1 MLTISNYHYI
11 REDFSTPYPS
21 IFGVTPSGFKQQLKL
36 LKNNYECIA
45 PSELLNH
52 TNEILNSKDNYF
64 FITFDDG
71 LKEQFELALPVLD
84 ELSIPAVFFA
94 NSRNY
99 EEKRMSTVH
108 KIHLLRS
115 CIAPSNLVEQINNLG
130 SSIALSERDVN
141 YAQSVY
147 IYDDKESAAL
157 KYLLNFK
164 MDFKIQEELITTI
177 FNQYFKEDKIVEE
190 LYMNK
195 NQIVELS
202 KMNYLG
208 SHTHNHFPVGLLNTN
223 EIQFELDHSKVFFE
237 NLTERKI
244 EMVAYPYGSPEAST
258 EEVGSIAEN
267 VGYKLGFTTT
277 RGVNTNQNNH
287 LLLNRFDCNDL
298 PGGKNYKKA

>member
-11 REDFSTPYPS
+11 REDFSSPYPS
-21 IFGVTPSGFKQQLKL
+21 IFGVTPNGFKQQLKL
-36 LKNNYECIA
+36 LKNEYESVT

-52 TNEILNSKDNYF
+52 TDNILTSKDNYF

-71 LKEQFELALPVLD
+71 LKEQFELALPILD

-94 NSRNY
+94 NSRNF
-99 EEKRMSTVH
+99 EEKRISTVH

-115 CIAPSNLVEQINNLG
+115 KIAPSKLIEEITRFGQTI
-130 SSIALSERDVN
+130 SLSETEAKH
-141 YAQSVY
+141 AQSVY
-147 IYDDKESAAL
+147 IYDDEESATL

-164 MDFKIQEELITTI
+164 MDFKIQEELIAAI
-177 FNQYFKEDKIVEE
+177 FDNYFDENQILQES
-190 LYMNK
+190 YMTE

-208 SHTHNHFPVGLLNTN
+208 SHTHTHFPVGLLKVN
-223 EIQFELDHSKVFFE
+223 EMQFELEHSKSFFE
-237 NLTERKI
+237 KLTNTKI
-244 EMVAYPYGSPEAST
+244 EMVAYPYGSPEACT
-258 EEVGSIAEN
+258 EEVALIAKN

-277 RGVNTNQNNH
+277 RGINTNHNNH

-298 PGGKNYKKA
+298 PGGKNYKEI

>member
-21 IFGVTPSGFKQQLKL
+21 IFGVTPNGFKQQLKL
-36 LKNNYECIA
+36 LKNEYESVT
-45 PSELLNH
+45 PSELLNY
-52 TNEILNSKDNYF
+52 TDDILKSKDNYF
-64 FITFDDG
+64 FVTFDDG
-71 LKEQFELALPVLD
+71 LKEQFELALPILD

-115 CIAPSNLVEQINNLG
+115 KLAPSKLIEEITRFGQTI
-130 SSIALSERDVN
+130 SLSETDAKH
-141 YAQSVY
+141 AQSVY
-147 IYDDKESAAL
+147 IYDDKDSAAL

-164 MDFKIQEELITTI
+164 MDFKIQEELIATL
-177 FNQYFKEDKIVEE
+177 FDQYFIEDKIVEE
-190 LYMNK
+190 LYMTE

-208 SHTHNHFPVGLLNTN
+208 SHTHNHFPVGFLKTD
-223 EIQFELDHSKVFFE
+223 ETHFELEHSKAFFE
-237 NLTERKI
+237 NLTNTKI
-244 EMVAYPYGSPEAST
+244 EIVAYPYGSPEVCT
-258 EEVGSIAEN
+258 EKVATIAKD

-277 RGVNTNQNNH
+277 RGVNTNHNNH

-298 PGGKNYKKA
+298 PGGKNYKKL